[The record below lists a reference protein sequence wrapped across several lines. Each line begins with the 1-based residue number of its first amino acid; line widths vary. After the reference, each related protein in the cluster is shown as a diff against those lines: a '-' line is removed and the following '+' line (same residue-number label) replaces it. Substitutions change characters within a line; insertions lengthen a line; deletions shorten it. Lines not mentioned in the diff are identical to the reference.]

1 MHTPKLV
8 CPKSEYWCRKRP
20 VSSPRVI
27 YTLKKAFPIVQFGRN
42 SLKMSVLFHM
52 KSETRFLLLAVIVW
66 KCEYFFNFLA
76 KCFIIVCFRFSCMY
90 FFWPLGWLWLIKKFV
105 YIWFSW
111 TFSLQLFP
119 ALFQVEKS
127 GTAQWLSSSGSV
139 RLVSL

>member
-8 CPKSEYWCRKRP
+8 CPKSEYWCRKQP

-76 KCFIIVCFRFSCMY
+76 KCFVIVCFRFSCMY
-90 FFWPLGWLWLIKKFV
+90 FFLTIRMALINKKIRVYLIFLNIFPATLPCLISGWKERNSSMVEFL
-105 YIWFSW
+105 WFS
-111 TFSLQLFP
+111 
-119 ALFQVEKS
+119 
-127 GTAQWLSSSGSV
+127 
-139 RLVSL
+139 